1 MNYSYDFPKSKFYQS
16 IMTAFFVGFFATV
29 VCLIYNVIFRTKT
42 VFPLSDFINVS
53 SLIFLINLLFPI
65 IGIIHYGFVAAF
77 KKAEIV
83 FVIVFLAL
91 TAFLVWRI
99 ASMHRTENNQLVN
112 MEFRQLL
119 LPIVLILGISAGVFV
134 PLLYRNRKF
143 RDSVL

>member
-1 MNYSYDFPKSKFYQS
+1 
-16 IMTAFFVGFFATV
+16 
-29 VCLIYNVIFRTKT
+29 